1 MSSTWLQLN
10 GVSNYFEREVK
21 RREFVLHRWEVR
33 EKEKMELE
41 AEANRKAG
49 VSVLPLS
56 LHRRLGS
63 MGSCRSLGSWV

>member
-1 MSSTWLQLN
+1 MSFTWLQLN

-21 RREFVLHRWEVR
+21 RREFVLHRWEIR

-49 VSVLPLS
+49 VSVFPLS
-56 LHRRLGS
+56 TAGWIQRAHAG
-63 MGSCRSLGSWV
+63 V